1 LLGGQCHLTKRW
13 RNGLVNPSHL
23 SVRWLAPK
31 ADKSRRREIARD
43 RLDFRLDKPY
53 ICRLF
58 V

>member
-13 RNGLVNPSHL
+13 RNGLVNPSRL